1 MSPEAFVEL
10 LINRTIQTFFY
21 WFFHNSYIFIVFIMN
36 IIGIHGILFDFEFFL
51 SDWAAGLMLWVLFL
65 ASIFLWHVFAGL
77 LWTFVFWM
85 LTIIFVPF
93 VIVIPIPI
101 IPFFVPIPL
110 KLVILEYVPP
120 FKILTKR
127 GILPFIRRNIFKFLF
142 SEDTIKKKFKNTLI
156 DTYGFL
162 YDELKIIFG
171 DLLKNVMPEPEPIIL
186 SKDIQD
192 DEHKIDINTGNEDEN
207 TKEDENN
214 GEDSKN
220 KKIQDLINEE
230 LEVCLKSKQ
239 SFLTSDLSSI
249 ESLYGKIGNINGYAE
264 CYATSI
270 KAYVDNKL

>member
-10 LINRTIQTFFY
+10 LINRTIQTSFY
-21 WFFHNSYIFIVFIMN
+21 WFFHNLYIFIVFIMN
-36 IIGIHGILFDFEFFL
+36 TIGIYGIFFDLEFFL
-51 SDWAAGLMLWVLFL
+51 SDWAGGFMLWVLFL

-85 LTIIFVPF
+85 MTIIFVPF

-101 IPFFVPIPL
+101 MPFFVPIPL

-127 GILPFIRRNIFKFLF
+127 GILPFIRRNIFRVLF
-142 SEDTIKKKFKNTLI
+142 TENTIKNKFKKTLI
-156 DTYGFL
+156 ETYGFL
-162 YDELKIIFG
+162 YEEFKMIFG
-171 DLLKNVMPEPEPIIL
+171 DLLKNVVPEPVVI
-186 SKDIQD
+186 SKELQD
-192 DEHKIDINTGNEDEN
+192 DEHKIDISSEGEEENKAESDKQDEDP
-207 TKEDENN
+207 T
-214 GEDSKN
+214 N

-239 SFLTSDLSSI
+239 SFKTSDLSSI
-249 ESLYGKIGNINGYAE
+249 ESLYGSIGDANSYAE

>member
-10 LINRTIQTFFY
+10 LITRTIQTSFY
-21 WFFHNSYIFIVFIMN
+21 WFFHNCYIFIVFIMN
-36 IIGIHGILFDFEFFL
+36 TIGIYGILFDLEFFL
-51 SDWAAGLMLWVLFL
+51 SDWAGGFMLWVLFL

-85 LTIIFVPF
+85 MTIIFVPF

-101 IPFFVPIPL
+101 MPLFVPIPL

-127 GILPFIRRNIFKFLF
+127 GILPFIRRNIFRVLF
-142 SEDTIKKKFKNTLI
+142 TEDTIKHKFKKTLI
-156 DTYGFL
+156 ETYGFL
-162 YDELKIIFG
+162 YDEFKMIFG
-171 DLLKNVMPEPEPIIL
+171 DLLKNVVPEPVVI
-186 SKDIQD
+186 SKELQD
-192 DEHKIDINTGNEDEN
+192 DDHKLDISSEGEEENKAESDKQDEDP
-207 TKEDENN
+207 T
-214 GEDSKN
+214 N

-239 SFLTSDLSSI
+239 SFKTSDLSSI
-249 ESLYGKIGNINGYAE
+249 ESLYGSIGDTNSYAE